1 MTWQSGVLT
10 PSNWTLQQGLNR
22 IQLVLLQSGILVFH
36 RVLSETTGCIH
47 YRDAIIQIW
56 IKFNKTG
63 AVSVFCMVRVRPGT
77 YIEGWSLLIVRVN
90 IYPVAFFRNIINL
103 QQKKERWWSCTI
115 AQKHNN
121 KQCLSRQELYFAIK
135 SASAS
140 WIIFLFINRWTKKS
154 ASFLNRGRCCVEC
167 TLNVPNTLLGPLLCN
182 IYGG

>member
-10 PSNWTLQQGLNR
+10 PSNWILQQGLNR

-77 YIEGWSLLIVRVN
+77 YIEGCSLLIVTVN
-90 IYPVAFFRNIINL
+90 IYPAVFYRNIINL

-121 KQCLSRQELYFAIK
+121 KQCLSVETRT
-135 SASAS
+135 
-140 WIIFLFINRWTKKS
+140 LFCNKIS
-154 ASFLNRGRCCVEC
+154 EC
-167 TLNVPNTLLGPLLCN
+167 TVNYIS
-182 IYGG
+182 IYK